1 MQSFFRFLI
10 RLVVLMIVFLGGWFS
25 SDLVEKDPFLAS
37 FFNVKNEEY
46 DRFIEDLTTALKES
60 ARTDISIGTDMEN
73 WLKEGTI
80 DSLSEEE
87 AEPSEEENQDLEQTH
102 QAAAQEAAAQEPVKF
117 DPNDMIATLVQQ
129 MSNREKITFLLWAK
143 AKFNDQKLEQIT
155 RLLQDGVDG
164 YNLLQLYQLT
174 RGDLKGSDYEYLLS
188 FLDRYLS
195 SQQESVPAWKM
206 EEDTYGYRAQ

>member
-10 RLVVLMIVFLGGWFS
+10 GLVVLMIVFLGGWFS

-73 WLKEGTI
+73 WLRDGTI
-80 DSLSEEE
+80 DSLSGEE
-87 AEPSEEENQDLEQTH
+87 AEPSEEGNQDLEQTH
-102 QAAAQEAAAQEPVKF
+102 QAAAQEVAAQETVKF

-164 YNLLQLYQLT
+164 DNLLQLYQLT

-188 FLDRYLS
+188 FLDRYLI

>member
-10 RLVVLMIVFLGGWFS
+10 GLVVLMIVFLGGWFS

-46 DRFIEDLTTALKES
+46 DRFIKDLTTALKES
-60 ARTDISIGTDMEN
+60 AFTDISIGTDMEN

-102 QAAAQEAAAQEPVKF
+102 QAAAQEVAAQEPVKF

-155 RLLQDGVDG
+155 QLLQDGVNGD
-164 YNLLQLYQLT
+164 NLLQLYQLT

>member
-10 RLVVLMIVFLGGWFS
+10 GLVVLMIVFLGGWFS

-87 AEPSEEENQDLEQTH
+87 AEPSEDQDLEQTH
-102 QAAAQEAAAQEPVKF
+102 QGAAQEAAAQEPVKF

-164 YNLLQLYQLT
+164 DNLLQLYQLT

>member
-10 RLVVLMIVFLGGWFS
+10 GLVVLMIVFLGGWFS

-46 DRFIEDLTTALKES
+46 DRFIEDLATALKES
-60 ARTDISIGTDMEN
+60 AFTDISIGTDMEN
-73 WLKEGTI
+73 WLRDGTI
-80 DSLSEEE
+80 DSLSGEE
-87 AEPSEEENQDLEQTH
+87 AEPSEEGNQDLEQTH
-102 QAAAQEAAAQEPVKF
+102 QAAAQEVAAQETVKF

-164 YNLLQLYQLT
+164 DNLLQLYQLT

-188 FLDRYLS
+188 FLDRYLI

>member
-10 RLVVLMIVFLGGWFS
+10 GLVVLIIVFLGGWFS

-37 FFNVKNEEY
+37 FFNVNNEEY

-60 ARTDISIGTDMEN
+60 ALTDISIGTDMEN
-73 WLKEGTI
+73 WLKEGTV
-80 DSLSEEE
+80 DPLNEEE
-87 AEPSEEENQDLEQTH
+87 AEPSEEGNQDLEQTH
-102 QAAAQEAAAQEPVKF
+102 QATAKEVAAQEPVKF

-164 YNLLQLYQLT
+164 DNLLQLYQLT

-188 FLDRYLS
+188 FLDRYLI